1 MVACLS
7 HLTIDHASLSRRST
21 VPTPN
26 KRHLQH
32 LGAHYVFFR
41 MFHRNVLLI
50 SSLSCFAVCD
60 HLSPRIAIVFSLV
73 PIPEDFENRGES
85 TITKLPMRNKQWQ
98 KHRKKDQTTANR
110 MTVCF
115 LFFHEVRTAVWP
127 REFYHGNLLLKHSRG
142 SYFVKKEQTPCHSIR
157 RGWVFLMAI
166 LTLFIPH
173 W

>member
-98 KHRKKDQTTANR
+98 KHHKKDQTTANR
-110 MTVCF
+110 MTV
-115 LFFHEVRTAVWP
+115 FFYFYEVGTAVWP
-127 REFYHGNLLLKHSRG
+127 RELYH
-142 SYFVKKEQTPCHSIR
+142 FVSKT
-157 RGWVFLMAI
+157 
-166 LTLFIPH
+166 
-173 W
+173 